1 MDTRFPG
8 EEEAPAEGCA
18 TGACLAWPLVLPL
31 PLPFAPADA
40 GLSGIGMA
48 LTVGVDEE
56 EEGLAAGVG
65 WGGWEGWRAGGIA
78 AALAAADEDEEE
90 EPTDCRSSF
99 LAHALLAGRGMAAG
113 EGW

>member
-1 MDTRFPG
+1 LAATSLTVDPRFPG

-48 LTVGVDEE
+48 LTVEVDEE
-56 EEGLAAGVG
+56 EEGLAAEVG
-65 WGGWEGWRAGGIA
+65 WGGWEG
-78 AALAAADEDEEE
+78 
-90 EPTDCRSSF
+90 
-99 LAHALLAGRGMAAG
+99 
-113 EGW
+113 